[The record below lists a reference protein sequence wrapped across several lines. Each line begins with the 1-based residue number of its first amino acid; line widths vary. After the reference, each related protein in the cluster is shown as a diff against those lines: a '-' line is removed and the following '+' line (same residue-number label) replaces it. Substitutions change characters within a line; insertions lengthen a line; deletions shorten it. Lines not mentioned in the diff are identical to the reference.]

1 MDRHLLGHLLNQARS
16 TVFQYRCLSIAR
28 FRSVELV
35 VVIILDFSLAYRVL
49 FMLWVKITVM
59 DNSVLDIVTQMI
71 SLRSSAVSRR
81 QVKGLTKSNA
91 VSGTQL
97 RGQLSVKCTL
107 GAGMVMVNLV
117 MEISILNFRLDF

>member
-1 MDRHLLGHLLNQARS
+1 
-16 TVFQYRCLSIAR
+16 
-28 FRSVELV
+28 
-35 VVIILDFSLAYRVL
+35 
-49 FMLWVKITVM
+49 M
-59 DNSVLDIVTQMI
+59 DNSVLDIATQMI
-71 SLRSSAVSRR
+71 SLRLSAVSRR

-117 MEISILNFRLDF
+117 MEISILNFHLDF

>member
-1 MDRHLLGHLLNQARS
+1 
-16 TVFQYRCLSIAR
+16 
-28 FRSVELV
+28 
-35 VVIILDFSLAYRVL
+35 
-49 FMLWVKITVM
+49 M
-59 DNSVLDIVTQMI
+59 DNSVLDIATQMI